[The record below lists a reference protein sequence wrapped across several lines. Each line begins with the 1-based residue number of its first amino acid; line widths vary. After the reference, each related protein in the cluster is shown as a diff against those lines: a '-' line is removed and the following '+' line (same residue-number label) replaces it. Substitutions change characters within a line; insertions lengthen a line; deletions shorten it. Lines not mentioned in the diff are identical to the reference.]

1 MAFGSLSWPVSGA
14 SGTQINITLAT
25 IAAITQ
31 GPYTIAALT
40 KPKASRGATLS
51 AKVSTNIQR
60 ELIID
65 SNALYGAGD
74 FVGFPGMVA
83 GDWHW
88 IAQTKASGNQ
98 PYLSYRKDMTLG
110 GSIVAGSTGAGLHG
124 DFAAATSLALGQG
137 DNESRDDHQ
146 IIAIWLRQLSQ
157 AELDALMTNDVKDV
171 IAAAPDAL
179 WLANV
184 SDPAALRDATGHGN
198 NPSSVAGPGTIV
210 PAADFTGFNWRTC
223 FTDADMGSSETFDP
237 ATVAVEFTVP
247 AGKAYRFRSFF
258 PALAGTTPGF
268 RLYDAGGTLLA
279 SGAFDSTTVDTWN
292 WFTPSGGPISLA
304 AGTYRVAQWVSRYR
318 FVSAFLAAPVTRNG
332 ITANRG
338 MFASGA
344 DAVPN
349 TASTAWF
356 GLDMEFIADS
366 GPIVIQD
373 GAGGVG
379 AGGQADGRILG
390 DSSGASG
397 AAGTTD
403 GRTLGDGSGGAGA
416 GGTSDPVAL
425 GDGSGSTGSGGA
437 GDGLALGDG
446 SGGAGAGGSTGGTAL
461 GDASGGVGFGGSA
474 DTLALVPVIIQD
486 ASGGLGAGGSPDSIS
501 QVVHDTMVMPVLLSA
516 MACLQGEADKTA
528 SPPTIYTVRPGD
540 SFEASA
546 DPWIVECCAG
556 VGWVRQVSSYET
568 DVDSFPDPLTHAV
581 SDGCPPDSMAVV
593 VEIGISRC
601 FPVAGD
607 SRGSVVT
614 TAQWMAASQQQA
626 DDGAALRRVLC
637 CLRELYDNS
646 DVVSGQVNP
655 LPIQGG
661 CGGVSAQ
668 VTIRRNAC
676 DC

>member
-14 SGTQINITLAT
+14 GGTQINITLAT
-25 IAAITQ
+25 ISAITQ

-40 KPKASRGATLS
+40 RPKASRGATLS
-51 AKVSTNIQR
+51 ARVVNIER

-65 SNALYGAGD
+65 SNALYGSGD

-88 IAQTKASGNQ
+88 IAQTKAAGSQ

-146 IIAIWLRQLSQ
+146 IIAVWLRQLSQ

-184 SDPAALRDATGHGN
+184 SDPAALRDVTGHGN

-268 RLYDAGGTLLA
+268 RLYDAGGALLA

-379 AGGQADGRILG
+379 AGGQADGRVLG

-403 GRTLGDGSGGAGA
+403 GRTLGDTSGGSGA
-416 GGTSDPVAL
+416 GGTGDPVAL
-425 GDGSGSTGSGGA
+425 GDS
-437 GDGLALGDG
+437 
-446 SGGAGAGGSTGGTAL
+446 
-461 GDASGGVGFGGSA
+461 SGGVGFGGSA

-486 ASGGLGAGGSPDSIS
+486 GSGGIGAGGSPDSIS

-516 MACLQGEADKTA
+516 MACLQGEALTA
-528 SPPTIYTVRPGD
+528 SPPAIYTVRPGD

-568 DVDSFPDPLTHAV
+568 DVDTFPEPLTHAV

-607 SRGSVVT
+607 QRGSVVT